1 MAHDTDKKDDV
12 LPPETDSAK
21 TDPAVTFNSIT
32 FSDGTTISLEP
43 DDVVV
48 FVGPNNAGKSVALR
62 ELEGQVQSSFAGT
75 VVKQV
80 GLSRIGTD
88 EEILAYI
95 RKHTKKTPSPQHT
108 KYSGYGFSLLE
119 EHIALFW
126 SNSHGLSDLS
136 PFFCMRLQ
144 TETRITASNAA
155 PGFRANKE
163 PASHPI
169 HFLYSKDTLENRISD
184 YFRRA
189 FGEDL
194 MVDRSAGT
202 DFPLL
207 VGKRLLPVTENG
219 EDRLSSAYIDRL
231 RASTVLLEAQG
242 DGMRSFASVILYLLA
257 PNTPSILLLDEPEAF
272 LHPPQAKLLG
282 ELIAQERSSR
292 SQLFVAT
299 HSSDVLKGLLNVAPD
314 NLRVLRMR
322 REGLVNRVT
331 EWDKARAKEISTDP
345 LMKYSSVL
353 SGVFHER
360 VIICEADSDCTFY
373 SSLLDLPDVHG
384 GQQPDVLFVHA
395 NGKDRMA
402 SLVKALRELDVPVD
416 VIADIDVLNDETVFK
431 NLLDALGGDWS
442 AIQPMRQTVCLSIEQ
457 KKPPLNAGEIK
468 EAIDVVFEDVQPTGP
483 FPREKRSGIDKIFR
497 KATPWDAVKAAGE
510 AAIPA
515 GEATTKFK
523 KLQDLCKT
531 VGLWIVS
538 VGELEGFCKSIGGHG
553 PPWVRQVLESR
564 DLSKDS
570 DLQRARAFVREIW
583 LSRSSG

>member
-1 MAHDTDKKDDV
+1 MDHDTDKKDNV
-12 LPPETDSAK
+12 LPQETASAK
-21 TDPAVTFNSIT
+21 TDPAVTFTSIT

-43 DDVVV
+43 NDVVV

-62 ELEGQVQSSFAGT
+62 ELEGQVKGSFAGT
-75 VVKQV
+75 VVKKV
-80 GLSRIGTD
+80 GLSRTGTH

-95 RKHTKKTPSPQHT
+95 RKHTKKIPEPRHT
-108 KYSGYGFSLLE
+108 IYSGYGFSLFE
-119 EHIALFW
+119 EQIASFW
-126 SNSHGLSDLS
+126 SRSDGLSDLS
-136 PFFCMRLQ
+136 PFFSMRLQ
-144 TETRITASNAA
+144 TETRITASN
-155 PGFRANKE
+155 PGPANRVLE
-163 PASHPI
+163 DPVSHPI
-169 HFLYSKDTLENRISD
+169 QMLYTDDKLEYRISD
-184 YFRRA
+184 YFHQA

-194 MVDRSAGT
+194 IVHLVGGSEI
-202 DFPLL
+202 PLL
-207 VGKRLLPVTENG
+207 VGNRPTLQKGENRTSTSYCRRLL
-219 EDRLSSAYIDRL
+219 D
-231 RASTVLLEAQG
+231 STVSLKEQG
-242 DGMRSFASVILYLLA
+242 DGMRSFASVLLYLLA
-257 PNTPSILLLDEPEAF
+257 PITPSILLLDEPEAF

-282 ELIAQERSSR
+282 ELIAKDRSTR
-292 SQLFVAT
+292 SQLFMAT
-299 HSSDVLKGLLNVAPD
+299 HSSDVLNGLLNVAPD
-314 NLRVLRMR
+314 HLRVLRIR
-322 REGLVNRVT
+322 RNGKINHVKELER
-331 EWDKARAKEISTDP
+331 RHAKKISNDP

-360 VIICEADSDCTFY
+360 VIICESDSDCTFY

-402 SLVKALRELDVPVD
+402 ALVKALRELDVPVD

-431 NLLDALGGDWS
+431 NLLEALGGDWS
-442 AIQPMRQTVCLSIEQ
+442 AIQSMRQTVCFSIEQ
-457 KKPPLNAGEIK
+457 KRPPLNAGDITK
-468 EAIDVVFEDVQPTGP
+468 AIQVVLQDIQPTGE
-483 FPREKRSGIDKIFR
+483 FPKEKHSEIDKIFR